1 MSGMMLPSIRRKSH
15 EISEDLPSQ
24 LNSIQERLCQQE
36 RMSQVLI
43 KQAVK
48 IKEEIM
54 RDLAKQSHEKAF
66 QSGGILQE
74 HIKTITNVVNYLN
87 QDIKE
92 LGKQISLWNQA
103 HRTTVHAMETL
114 EIHHAKTLTDL
125 RSRIVRCDSS
135 ITKLNSLINQ
145 NNNAIKVQN
154 ENIER
159 LEKKIVES
167 LHDIEIKMLGF
178 STKLDQ
184 SINQYERNTENI
196 ERKLSSRVSHLDSTS
211 QNILHE
217 LQMALDGNIKRV
229 EADIKKTEI
238 RLTENIKN
246 ENSHFLQLKT
256 LEHELSERHH
266 LLNERLSD
274 LEEKTRNDRK
284 ITETFIS
291 STDEKLRQKMKLL
304 EDEIDHWKKDC
315 VEGFSAVHDGLN
327 NIDNIMQ
334 NKYKLTKQ
342 QLWKEI
348 SQIRKMVVLM

>member
-1 MSGMMLPSIRRKSH
+1 MRRKKKEFPPNADSAPMRTTCKTEKPQFRMSGMMLPSIRRKSH

-125 RSRIVRCDSS
+125 RGRI
-135 ITKLNSLINQ
+135 
-145 NNNAIKVQN
+145 
-154 ENIER
+154 
-159 LEKKIVES
+159 
-167 LHDIEIKMLGF
+167 MLGF